1 MVGEG
6 MEQGQYL
13 LRFGLGERIAHWCH
27 AATYFMLFF
36 TGLFLFIPSL
46 RLIGNGEY
54 IEPVITLHN
63 LVAVFFLFLPIII
76 AILINCASLIAN
88 VAEVF
93 RWRPADAQWAREFHR
108 EFLGSSPA
116 TAAVGKF
123 NPGQKVHVFATF
135 FLVLGL
141 ALTGIIMWLAHE
153 KIFPQWLVNFS
164 FVLHRVLTFVYLP
177 MLAGHIYLAVGHP
190 GTRESI
196 RGMWGGK
203 VSSSYAAVRHRAWY
217 EQTLSKLPQKAQR
230 ARSTGNNHEK

>member
-1 MVGEG
+1 
-6 MEQGQYL
+6 MEEGQYL

-54 IEPVITLHN
+54 IEPVITFHN

-76 AILINCASLIAN
+76 TILINYASLIAN

-190 GTRESI
+190 HTKESI
-196 RGMWGGK
+196 KGMIGGK
-203 VSSSYAAVRHRAWY
+203 VSASYAALRHKAWY
-217 EQTLSKLPQKAQR
+217 DEISSGTTKEAR
-230 ARSTGNNHEK
+230 AARSAGNDDERRLPL